1 MYCYYYTKPQDNYNN
16 KPISNFIWQ
25 LDPYG
30 VHKQVNYSKVMGQY
44 YWIGKGQLSDGF
56 IQWYVTITLRIFQR
70 SWVILWVD

>member
-1 MYCYYYTKPQDNYNN
+1 MYYYYSTKPQDNYNN
-16 KPISNFIWQ
+16 NPITNCIWQ

-56 IQWYVTITLRIFQR
+56 IQLYVTITVLIVQR
-70 SWVILWVD
+70 DWVRLLLA